1 MKQIPELLKMQ
12 HDFFRTG
19 KTKDVAFRRNALI
32 KLEKAIDRKED
43 KICEALYKDFK
54 KPKFESFATEIL
66 FVKKELKT
74 AIKNLHK
81 WSKPQRIKSSIL
93 NFPSSDYI
101 YSQPYGSVLI
111 IAPWNYPF
119 HLSISP
125 LIGAIAAGN
134 TAVIKP
140 SEHTSNTSA
149 VIEEIIKS
157 IFNPEYVEVILGGKI
172 VSKELLYHKWDY
184 VFFTGSVQVG
194 RLVARAIA
202 EHLTPATLELG
213 GKNPCIVDQTAKI
226 KIAAKRIVS
235 GKFINAGQTCIAPDY
250 VLIQENIKNKF
261 LEALKSEII
270 AFYGKNPKISK
281 DFARIINI
289 EQFNR
294 LVSLIEKDKLLIGG
308 ENDENDLYIAPTV
321 LVNPSLNSLIMQEE
335 IFGPI
340 LPVLVYQ
347 TESDIDFI
355 VNKFP
360 NPLTIYLF
368 TENKAFAKKVINTY
382 SFGGGT
388 INDTLVHFVNNRL
401 PFGGVGNSGM
411 GAYHG
416 KFSFDTF
423 SHKKAITKRSTWI
436 DITLRYAPYKNKI
449 KWLKKLF

>member
-347 TESDIDFI
+347 TESDFDFI

>member
-12 HDFFRTG
+12 HEFFQSG
-19 KTKDVAFRRNALI
+19 KTKDVAFRKKALI
-32 KLEKAIDRKED
+32 KLQKAIERKED

-54 KPKFESFATEIL
+54 KPKFESIATEIAII
-66 FVKKELKT
+66 KKELKT
-74 AIKNLHK
+74 AIKNIK
-81 WSKPQRIKSSIL
+81 SWSKPTSVKSSLL
-93 NFPSSDYI
+93 NFPSSDFI
-101 YSQPYGSVLI
+101 YPQPYGTVLI
-111 IAPWNYPF
+111 ISPWNYPF
-119 HLSISP
+119 QLSIAP

-134 TAVIKP
+134 TAVLKL
-140 SEHTSNTSA
+140 SEHTPHTA
-149 VIEEIIKS
+149 AILEELIIGIYS
-157 IFNPEYVEVILGGKI
+157 PEYIDVVLGGKI

-226 KIAAKRIVS
+226 KLAAKRIVF

-261 LEALKSEII
+261 LEALKNEII
-270 AFYGKNPKISK
+270 AFYGKNPKLSK

-294 LVSLIEKDKLLIGG
+294 LIELIDKDKVLIGG

-321 LVNPSLNSLIMQEE
+321 LVNPSLNSQIMQEE

-360 NPLTIYLF
+360 NPLAIYLF

-436 DITLRYAPYKNKI
+436 DISLRYAPYKNKI

>member
-81 WSKPQRIKSSIL
+81 WSKPKKIKSSII

-281 DFARIINI
+281 DFARIINV
-289 EQFNR
+289 EHFNR
-294 LVSLIEKDKLLIGG
+294 LVALIEKDKVLIGG
-308 ENDENDLYIAPTV
+308 ENDETELYIAPTV
-321 LVNPSLNSLIMQEE
+321 LVNPSLNSQIMQEE

-355 VNKFP
+355 LKKFP
-360 NPLTIYLF
+360 NPLAIYLF
-368 TENKAFAKKVINTY
+368 TKNKAFAKKIINTY

-388 INDTLVHFVNNRL
+388 INDTMVHFVNNRL

-449 KWLKKLF
+449 KWLKKLI